1 MNLKSINT
9 FSRWRFYC
17 EAPDG
22 SELKIPID
30 DDYSPSLKALQELV
44 FDQFLEFG
52 EDYTTPIEIEAA
64 KLNLGYS
71 AYVLKTIEHQICLRE
86 NDPKLCWDNG
96 FGDEIH
102 SALASVDRVI
112 DSSPAIIKEAAR
124 SVVKVITRLGTGKAQ
139 ARFQGCASCGGT
151 KTFSPTHA
159 NLGRAGALNNYVPN
173 TLRRNQR
180 Y

>member
-1 MNLKSINT
+1 MNIKNPNE

-22 SELKIPID
+22 DEIKLPLD
-30 DDYSPSLKALQELV
+30 NEYSPNLQSLQEIV
-44 FDQFLEFG
+44 FAQFKEFG
-52 EDYTTPIEIEAA
+52 QEYTTSIEIEAA

-71 AYVLKTIEHQICLRE
+71 VYVKKSIEHQICLRE
-86 NDPKLCWDNG
+86 NNPKLCWNNG

-102 SALASVDRVI
+102 STLASVDRAI

-124 SVVKVITRLGTGKAQ
+124 SVVKAMTKLATGSAKP
-139 ARFQGCASCGGT
+139 RFQGCTFCGGT
-151 KTFSPTHA
+151 KTFAPTQA
-159 NLGRAGALNNYVPN
+159 NLGRAGALNNYVPT